1 MFDTS
6 KTKELRGLDISRRNK
21 KWDPIG
27 KADSEKLF
35 FDILLLGCCLFLIFT
50 NRQSVED

>member
-6 KTKELRGLDISRRNK
+6 KAKELRGLDISRRNEK
-21 KWDPIG
+21 RNPIG
-27 KADSEKLF
+27 KTDSEKLF
-35 FDILLLGCCLFLIFT
+35 FDILLLECCLFLIFT